1 MFRDEN
7 ARRAAEPE
15 PKAEPA
21 GPQEVIIINVMARQG
36 ATFAGADLLPVLR
49 KQGLRLGEMSIFHR
63 HADLDGNGPVMFSMA
78 NMVKPGTFNL
88 ADMEN
93 FSTPGVSFFLQL
105 PNKLGNLPSFE
116 KMLAAASAVK
126 LTLDGEF
133 KDENRSVFTRQ
144 TVEHCRQRIQDFELA
159 LLKRK

>member
-1 MFRDEN
+1 
-7 ARRAAEPE
+7 
-15 PKAEPA
+15 
-21 GPQEVIIINVMARQG
+21 MARHG
-36 ATFAGADLLPVLR
+36 SMFSGADLLPVLR
-49 KQGLRLGEMSIFHR
+49 KQGLHLGEMSIFHR
-63 HADLDGNGPVMFSMA
+63 HAEMDGSGQVMFSMA

-88 ADMEN
+88 ATMEN

-126 LTLDGEF
+126 VGLDGEF